1 VKPAWPWSLDQTELG
16 TADFRSI
23 KFCIYEASLAA
34 PDGSGMRVDANAD
47 AHFRACLSNQGV
59 MMHILS
65 QCPLA
70 PVVLKSGARF
80 TGKFSVRLAAAV
92 LLLLV
97 ALGASWIPAR
107 RASGVQPMEAL
118 RHE

>member
-1 VKPAWPWSLDQTELG
+1 
-16 TADFRSI
+16 
-23 KFCIYEASLAA
+23 
-34 PDGSGMRVDANAD
+34 
-47 AHFRACLSNQGV
+47 

-80 TGKFSVRLAAAV
+80 AGNFSVRLAAAV